1 MATGFTALQDLKEC
15 PVCREE
21 FTDPR
26 ALPCDHLLCQY
37 CVDHIQKGIQ
47 IKCPV
52 CNTTHDVRKVRRD
65 FRLMQF
71 LDALKE
77 ENTLKHNQQTGKLN
91 SCDSDGFEFIVSL
104 YIP

>member
-1 MATGFTALQDLKEC
+1 MATGFTALQDIKEC

-26 ALPCDHLLCQY
+26 AMPCDHLLCQD
-37 CVDHIQKGIQ
+37 CVDHITRGIK

-71 LDALKE
+71 LDAIKEDNRLKQIQ
-77 ENTLKHNQQTGKLN
+77 HTGKLN
-91 SCDSDGFEFIVSL
+91 GFDLDSFKLID
-104 YIP
+104 

>member
-1 MATGFTALQDLKEC
+1 MATSFTALQDIKEC

-26 ALPCDHLLCQY
+26 ALPCDHLLCQD
-37 CVDHIQKGIQ
+37 CIDHIRKGIQ

-71 LDALKE
+71 LDVLKDE
-77 ENTLKHNQQTGKLN
+77 KKFEQNKQPGN
-91 SCDSDGFEFIVSL
+91 SKM
-104 YIP
+104 Y